1 MSRYITAALIAG
13 NFVAVVA
20 IAAAPWSWGR

>member
-1 MSRYITAALIAG
+1 VSRYIPAALIAL

-20 IAAAPWSWGR
+20 IAAAPWAWGK